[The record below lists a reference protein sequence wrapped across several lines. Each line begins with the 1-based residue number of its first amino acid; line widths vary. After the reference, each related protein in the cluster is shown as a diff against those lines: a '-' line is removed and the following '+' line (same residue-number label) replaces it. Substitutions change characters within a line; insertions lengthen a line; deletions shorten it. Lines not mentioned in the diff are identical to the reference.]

1 MNLQL
6 KDDYIPGTK
15 LLRSEMGGVTGLEFL
30 SKIFFI
36 SDGVMLSHIRDIS
49 GIDGSTLQNWTKRG
63 WVRNSKL
70 KKYNINQVAHIL
82 IINMLRSCMQ
92 LDKISFLIQY
102 VNGRVDDD
110 GDDIIEDSVL
120 YDYICRIL
128 DILVRQESCH
138 IGNIR
143 DAISEVTS
151 DYREMTEGAK
161 ERLENA
167 LEVIIVAYYASI
179 VKKHADD
186 RLETLV
192 LEAPKQKQIKKRTDT
207 DLFIDK
213 RVTVIED
220 IDNRRGTGA
229 VKINGQV
236 WSARLA
242 NKNDIAHT
250 GDTVIVQNIDGVKL
264 ICKTIEK

>member
-15 LLRSEMGGVTGLEFL
+15 LLRSETGGVTGLEFL

-36 SDGVMLSHIRDIS
+36 SDGVMLTQIRDIS

-70 KKYNINQVAHIL
+70 KKYNIDQVAHIL

-102 VNGRVDDD
+102 VNGRVDDE
-110 GDDIIEDSVL
+110 GDDIIRDSVL
-120 YDYICRIL
+120 YDYICKIHDRLI
-128 DILVRQESCH
+128 RQENCQIS
-138 IGNIR
+138 NIR
-143 DAISEVTS
+143 DAIDDVTA
-151 DYREMTEGAK
+151 DYTETTAGAK

-167 LEVIIVAYYASI
+167 LEVIIVAYYASV

-186 RLETLV
+186 RLENLFK
-192 LEAPKQKQIKKRTDT
+192 EAPQKKRNSRRTDT
-207 DLFIDK
+207 DLILDK
-213 RVTVIED
+213 RVKVIEE
-220 IDNRRGTGA
+220 IDNRIGTGT
-229 VKINGQV
+229 VKVNGQV
-236 WSARLA
+236 WSARLSD
-242 NKNDIAHT
+242 NDGIAHT
-250 GDTVIVQNIDGVKL
+250 GETVVVKSIDGVKL
-264 ICKTIEK
+264 ICEKI

>member
-15 LLRSEMGGVTGLEFL
+15 LLRSDMGGVTGIEFL

-36 SDGVMLSHIRDIS
+36 SDGVMLTQIRDIS

-92 LDKISFLIQY
+92 LDKISSLIQY

-120 YDYICRIL
+120 YDYICKIH
-128 DILVRQESCH
+128 DILIRRESCH

-143 DAISEVTS
+143 DAISEVTA
-151 DYREMTEGAK
+151 DYREVIPGAK

-179 VKKHADD
+179 VKKLADD
-186 RLETLV
+186 RLEALF
-192 LEAPKQKQIKKRTDT
+192 LEAPKSKQSNRRTDT

-220 IDNRRGTGA
+220 ISYRQGTGA
-229 VKINGQV
+229 VKVNGQV
-236 WSARLA
+236 WSARLT
-242 NKNDIAHT
+242 NKNEVART
-250 GDTVIVQNIDGVKL
+250 GESVIVQNIDGVKL
-264 ICKTIEK
+264 ICRKIDK